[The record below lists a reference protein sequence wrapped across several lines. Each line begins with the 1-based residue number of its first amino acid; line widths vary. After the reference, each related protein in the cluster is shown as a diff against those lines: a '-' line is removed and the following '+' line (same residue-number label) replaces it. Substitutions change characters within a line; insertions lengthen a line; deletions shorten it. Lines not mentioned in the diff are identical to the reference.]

1 MQDMTRSLLAVFL
14 GAAMTFVSCW
24 QPTSLVR
31 VHNVVASPLKNRIPP
46 PDPNMYSSVRDARD
60 WHNPYLMVQAKRIV
74 DARPISAA
82 MEAVPMSPGDVVA
95 YLEKLPSRA
104 WPYGLVVVVQENSL
118 HNPGD
123 NAPIKRNREELVGLL
138 ERAGIKVDPWPS

>member
-1 MQDMTRSLLAVFL
+1 
-14 GAAMTFVSCW
+14 
-24 QPTSLVR
+24 
-31 VHNVVASPLKNRIPP
+31 
-46 PDPNMYSSVRDARD
+46 MYSSVRDARD
-60 WHNPYLMVQAKRIV
+60 WHNPYLTVQAKGIV

-95 YLEKLPSRA
+95 YLEKLPSSA

-118 HNPGD
+118 RNPGD